1 MRYTWLIVKAEEQQE
16 ADRVFRVIESL
27 SVWPAVKI
35 GAVLG
40 ASWCVPG
47 LAWRLAVG
55 RNQGVQDF
63 WLALGM
69 YLAIGA
75 LAPAAMAFA
84 ARKKKLDPRVGG
96 ALYVL
101 SPAVMPLVLAD
112 GPTTTL
118 LPLLAWAS
126 TTFSA
131 APSTRGSGCASRGL
145 ADSPGDRRSPAFLS
159 SARRARLT

>member
-118 LPLLAWAS
+118 ALFWYAVAVAG
-126 TTFSA
+126 SA
-131 APSTRGSGCASRGL
+131 AATAACVGL
-145 ADSPGDRRSPAFLS
+145 YNLLGGTFD
-159 SARRARLT
+159 ARVRVRLTRPR